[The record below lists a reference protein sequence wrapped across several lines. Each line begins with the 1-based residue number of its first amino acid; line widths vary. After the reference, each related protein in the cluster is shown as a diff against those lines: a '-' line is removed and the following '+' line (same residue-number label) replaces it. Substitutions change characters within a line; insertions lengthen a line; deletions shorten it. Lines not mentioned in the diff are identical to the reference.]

1 MTTWLNHSSLH
12 TLQVSFSNF
21 DLFKFVDSLCGI
33 TFMIHVC
40 IRSYHQRTSTC
51 LLVHIPLQKHT
62 HKNKY
67 TTTKQTGE
75 KRYTY
80 SIYFDVASA
89 LYITYIVERSFTCR
103 RILTAYLAFCNQS
116 LASILHGDIHMC
128 VILWSIFR
136 IHAYKKRVSQFNTFY

>member
-1 MTTWLNHSSLH
+1 MCDNIYDSRMYTVLSS
-12 TLQVSFSNF
+12 TYQY
-21 DLFKFVDSLCGI
+21 
-33 TFMIHVC
+33 MP
-40 IRSYHQRTSTC
+40 TSTYSLTKTC
-51 LLVHIPLQKHT
+51 TQKQIYN
-62 HKNKY
+62 NK
-67 TTTKQTGE
+67 TNGE

-80 SIYFDVASA
+80 SIYFDIASA